1 MAFILEQLMSFR
13 RLLLA
18 GMLVAG
24 LCVGGCGDDSPAT
37 PPTPTAPTTPT
48 PAPTPPPPPP
58 AVAELESVTLNPD
71 NVESQ
76 GNPEGTVRLTAAAPS
91 GGAVVTLSSGNPD
104 VVQVPANVTVAAG
117 STSNTFR
124 IGTSTVGTNSVVTII
139 ATYAGVTKSAPLTV
153 LPPALA
159 ANFTVTSSSR
169 GTDACDIVSSGGAVD
184 CVFNASGSR
193 GFVARYLW
201 TMKIGSTELSFSAPD
216 DQATVTPTTTCG
228 FLANGTSDSGKLSMD
243 VSLQL
248 EDRSGNRS
256 GTARRTVAVHHN
268 GRCGY

>member
-1 MAFILEQLMSFR
+1 MSI
-13 RLLLA
+13 RLPLLA

-24 LCVGGCGDDSPAT
+24 LCIGGCGDDSPAT
-37 PPTPTAPTTPT
+37 PTTPT
-48 PAPTPPPPPP
+48 PTTNPTPTPTPPPPPP
-58 AVAELESVTLNPD
+58 AVAELESVTLNPES
-71 NVESQ
+71 VEGQ

-91 GGAVVTLSSGNPD
+91 GGAVVTLTSGNPD

-124 IGTSTVGTNSVVTII
+124 IGTSTVSTNAIVTII

-153 LPPALA
+153 LPPALV
-159 ANFTVTSSSR
+159 ANFTVTSPSR
-169 GTDACDIVSSGGAVD
+169 GTDACDIVSGGGAVD
-184 CVFNASGSR
+184 CVLNASGSR

-201 TMKIGSTELSFSAPD
+201 AMKIASTEMSFSTPD
-216 DQATVTPTTTCG
+216 GQAEVTPSTNCG
-228 FLANGTSDSGKLSMD
+228 FFANGTSDSGKLSVE

-256 GTARRTVAVHHN
+256 STTRRTIAVHHN
-268 GRCGY
+268 SRCGF

>member
-1 MAFILEQLMSFR
+1 MSL
-13 RLLLA
+13 RLPVLA
-18 GMLVAG
+18 GMLAAG

-37 PPTPTAPTTPT
+37 PTTPTTVPTPTPP
-48 PAPTPPPPPP
+48 PPPPPPP

-71 NVESQ
+71 RVESQ
-76 GNPEGTVRLTAAAPS
+76 GNPEGTVRLTAPAPS
-91 GGAVVTLSSGNPD
+91 AGAVVTLSSGNPD

-117 STSNTFR
+117 SSSNTFR
-124 IGTSTVGTNSVVTII
+124 IGTSTVSTNSVVTVI
-139 ATYAGVTKSAPLTV
+139 ATYAGVTKSAQLTV

-159 ANFTVTSSSR
+159 ANFTVTSASR
-169 GTDACDIVSSGGAVD
+169 GTDACDIVTSAGAID
-184 CVFNASGSR
+184 CVFNARESR

-201 TMKIGSTELSFSAPD
+201 TMKIGNTELSFSAPD
-216 DQATVTPTTTCG
+216 EQAEVTPNTTCG
-228 FLANGTSDSGKLSMD
+228 FLANGTSADGKVSME

-268 GRCGY
+268 NRCGY